1 MGMDGNAWNLQN
13 NPNSFILRKSLKNM
27 SKLFTRLT
35 FSSIFTNV
43 IRFLLIIEFINALQ
57 HNRTLALSF
66 SVIAFLAT
74 FLPKLFNKLNIKI
87 GAETEIVILMIIY
100 GSLFLGEVQTLVP
113 NTWWWP
119 VLLRA
124 VAGIALSFIGLTII
138 LTLENEELIDA
149 SPFIIVVLS
158 FSVSFTLGALWELLE
173 FSLDSLLGFGI
184 QNLGT
189 GSTIQDLFITAV
201 SAIVISIGGYIYT
214 HYTGRNIL
222 SSSIINWM
230 RNNPQIFRSK
240 KNLEVSSEKIKGMI
254 QAGEGSRLEFKASLR
269 TNLHTNSVDRA
280 IETAILKTIT
290 AYLNTDGGTIIVGVS
305 DSGEILG
312 LEKDAFPNKDKLKLH
327 LNNLIKER
335 IGSQFMTFI
344 QYEIFPIE
352 DKHVLKIDCLP
363 SIKRVFLKDGKEEEF
378 YVRNGPSSAKLSG
391 SSMIDY
397 INHRFKE

>member
-1 MGMDGNAWNLQN
+1 MFRF
-13 NPNSFILRKSLKNM
+13 S
-27 SKLFTRLT
+27 TRPT

-43 IRFLLIIEFINALQ
+43 IRFLLIIEFINAIQ
-57 HNRTLALSF
+57 HDRTLALAF

-74 FLPKLFNKLNIKI
+74 FLPKLFNKLDLRT

-201 SAIVISIGGYIYT
+201 SSIVISIGGYIYT

-240 KNLEVSSEKIKGMI
+240 KNFEISSEKIKGMI
-254 QAGEGSRLEFKASLR
+254 QAGEGSKLEFKSSLR

-290 AYLNTDGGTIIVGVS
+290 AYLNTEGGTIIVGVA

-327 LNNLIKER
+327 LNNIIKER
-335 IGSQFMTFI
+335 IGSQFMPFI

-352 DKHVLKIDCLP
+352 DKHVLKIDCLS

-378 YVRNGPSSAKLSG
+378 YVRNGPSSIKLSG

-397 INHRFKE
+397 VNHRFKE

>member
-1 MGMDGNAWNLQN
+1 
-13 NPNSFILRKSLKNM
+13 M
-27 SKLFTRLT
+27 SKFLARPT
-35 FSSIFTNV
+35 FSSIITNAL
-43 IRFLLIIEFINALQ
+43 RFLLIIEFINAIQ
-57 HNRTLALSF
+57 HDRTLAIAF
-66 SVIAFLAT
+66 SVLAFLAT
-74 FLPKLFNKLNIKI
+74 FLPKLFNKLGIRT
-87 GAETEIVILMIIY
+87 GVETEIVILMIIY

-158 FSVSFTLGALWELLE
+158 FSVSFALGTLWELLE

-189 GSTIQDLFITAV
+189 GSTIQDLFITAI
-201 SAIVISIGGYIYT
+201 SAIAVSVGGYIYT

-254 QAGEGSRLEFKASLR
+254 QAGESSRLEFKSSLR
-269 TNLHTNSVDRA
+269 INLHTNSIDKA

-290 AYLNTDGGTIIVGVS
+290 AYLNTEGGTIIVGVS

-312 LEKDAFPNKDKLKLH
+312 LEKDAFPSKDKLKLH

-335 IGSQFMTFI
+335 IGSQFMPFI
-344 QYEIFPIE
+344 QYELFPIE
-352 DKHVLKIDCLP
+352 DKHILKIDCL
-363 SIKRVFLKDGKEEEF
+363 SSTKRVFLKDGKEEEF
-378 YVRNGPSSAKLSG
+378 YIRNGPSSTKLSG